1 MAHKSRHRMSSGMQ
15 TSPWIILGSTI
26 ILLIVVMV
34 MAIQNTNR
42 QRRYMSELLSAKG
55 AALIRAVEAGTRTGM
70 MGMMWGGQ
78 QIQRL
83 LEETTRL
90 PDVLYMAVIDQKDR
104 IVAHSD
110 PAMIG
115 QIFGQGRKVTHLGP
129 DEHENWELVK
139 TDDKW
144 RIFEVHRHFRPLSPD
159 GKKIFD
165 HMRSMMQ
172 QGGIEQNLFDDWFS
186 PQKRQQLLI
195 IVGLDITPFEE
206 AAQSDIRTTV
216 VLSVAMLLL
225 GFGGFISLFWMHS
238 YRAAKR
244 SLRDTSA
251 FANEIVS
258 HLPVGLI
265 ATDRSGRISFFNAAA
280 EKITGLK
287 RSLVENQKPDT
298 LLPEELCGVQESLDR
313 GKAITEQEMECAFS
327 KNRTVPVSVS
337 ATRIINELGE
347 TVGQVVI
354 LRDLA
359 EIRKLQEEIRRQEKL
374 AALGGLAAGVA
385 HEIRNPLSSIKG
397 MASFFADQFE
407 EGSEGRSAASVMIQ
421 EVERLNRVIT
431 ELLEFARPS
440 DLRKKTTDINTMLS
454 RSIKLV
460 QQDATNKS
468 VDIELQLEDNIC
480 PVWIDSDRLAQCLLN
495 LYLNAIQAMENGGT
509 LSVRSEADSAEF
521 VSIIVSDNGPGIS
534 SEDIRKIFDP
544 YFTTKKKGTGL
555 GLAIVHKIIEA
566 HQGKIKVESSP
577 GKGTTFTIMIPCKN
591 KNE

>member
-1 MAHKSRHRMSSGMQ
+1 MADKSQHRMSSGMQ

-34 MAIQNTNR
+34 MAFQNTNR

-55 AALIRAVEAGTRTGM
+55 AALIRAIEAGARTGM

-78 QIQRL
+78 QIQKL
-83 LEETTRL
+83 LEETARL
-90 PDVLYMAVIDQKDR
+90 PDVLYMTVIDQKGR

-110 PAMIG
+110 PQKIDTT
-115 QIFGQGRKVTHLGP
+115 FGQGRKVTHLGP
-129 DEHENWELVK
+129 HEHENWELV
-139 TDDKW
+139 DMGNG
-144 RIFEVHRHFRPLSPD
+144 RRVFEVHRHFRPLSPD
-159 GKKIFD
+159 GKKMFD
-165 HMRSMMQ
+165 HMQSMMHRGRMGQ
-172 QGGIEQNLFDDWFS
+172 DLSDDWFS
-186 PQKRQQLLI
+186 PQKRRQLLI

-206 AAQSDIRTTV
+206 AAQSDMRTTV

-225 GFGGFISLFWMHS
+225 GFGGFVSLFWMHS
-238 YRAAKR
+238 YRAARR

-251 FANEIVS
+251 FADEVVS

-265 ATDRSGRISFFNAAA
+265 ATDSSGRITFFNAAA

-287 RSLVENQKPDT
+287 RSLIENQKPDSH
-298 LLPEELCGVQESLDR
+298 LPGELCGLQKTLSQGTTIV
-313 GKAITEQEMECAFS
+313 EQEMECTFGEN
-327 KNRTVPVSVS
+327 KTVPVSVS
-337 ATRIINELGE
+337 ATRITNDLGD
-347 TVGQVVI
+347 TIGQVLI
-354 LRDLA
+354 IRDLA
-359 EIRKLQEEIRRQEKL
+359 EIRKLQEDIRRQEKL

-397 MASFFADQFE
+397 MASFFAGQFE
-407 EGSEGRSAASVMIQ
+407 EESEGRSAAKVMIQ

-440 DLRKKTTDINTMLS
+440 DLRKKTTDINTLLS
-454 RSIKLV
+454 RSINLI

-468 VDIELQLEDNIC
+468 VDIKLQLDDNIC
-480 PVWIDSDRLAQCLLN
+480 PVLIDSDRLAQCLLN
-495 LYLNAIQAMENGGT
+495 LYLNAIQAMKNGGT
-509 LSVRSEADSAEF
+509 LSVRSEADSAGF

-534 SEDIRKIFDP
+534 SENIRKIFDP

-577 GKGTTFTIMIPCKN
+577 GKGATFTIMIPCQIN
-591 KNE
+591 K